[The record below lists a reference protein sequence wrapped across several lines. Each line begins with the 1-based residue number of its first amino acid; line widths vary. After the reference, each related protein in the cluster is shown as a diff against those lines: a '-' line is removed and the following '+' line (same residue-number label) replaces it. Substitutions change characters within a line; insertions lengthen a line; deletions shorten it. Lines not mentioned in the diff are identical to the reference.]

1 MNSIEHG
8 NTLKTTWPNGKQ
20 NCNHFME
27 HPYHISTKRTYF
39 IVHNFHPF
47 FVGPFHGTAISYFHG
62 TAISYFHKTDIS
74 YFHGTAISYFH
85 KTDISY
91 FIERT
96 YYFMK
101 HPCLISHETDI
112 ILHRQKRHC
121 VSPQDPR
128 FQAFRRD

>member
-27 HPYHISTKRTYF
+27 HPYCISTKRTYF

-47 FVGPFHGTAISYFHG
+47 FCRAVPWNGHFIFPRNNHIVFQQNEHISLSIIFIRFFVGPFHGTAISYFHE
-62 TAISYFHKTDIS
+62 TPIS

-85 KTDISY
+85 GTDIL
-91 FIERT
+91 F
-96 YYFMK
+96 
-101 HPCLISHETDI
+101 HET
-112 ILHRQKRHC
+112 
-121 VSPQDPR
+121 PM
-128 FQAFRRD
+128 FNFT

>member
-27 HPYHISTKRTYF
+27 HPYCIFTKRTYF

-47 FVGPFHGTAISYFHG
+47 FVGSFHGTAISYFHEITISYFHGTDISYFHKTAISYFHG
-62 TAISYFHKTDIS
+62 TAIS
-74 YFHGTAISYFH
+74 
-85 KTDISY
+85 
-91 FIERT
+91 
-96 YYFMK
+96 YFMK